1 MKQKKGIT
9 KLVDTSYMVPFILI
23 TSLFFLWGGV
33 RSIMDVLNKH
43 FQMTMGVSHT
53 HAALM
58 QTVIYGAYFL
68 MALPGGQ
75 FIRRF
80 GTRSGIVFGLML
92 FGIGALMFIPTEF
105 ISSFYYILLPL
116 FIIGCGLVILEI
128 AANPYVTLLGDPATA
143 AGRLNRAQSFNG
155 LGSICGALFG
165 GLFFFGREGE
175 IAHIAIP
182 YSIIGLVVLVVAFY
196 FSHFRLPDVLMDAR
210 TDTPKRKKT
219 GKPFT
224 HSLFIFGFLALLCYE
239 IAEISINTFFINYVS
254 DDGFMTPLQ
263 ASMVL
268 SFGGLGL
275 FMCGR
280 FIGSILMRR
289 FTAERLLH
297 ICAIGT
303 VLTSAIVI
311 AHLGVVSIVALVTC
325 YVFESIMFPTI
336 FALTL
341 RTAGTEWTE
350 RASSILMMT
359 VIGGSI
365 GPLLTGYVA
374 DHLSVPTAFIVP
386 FMAFII
392 VWLFAFRMDYGLKH
406 TRTIQSTVRTSR
418 EA

>member
-1 MKQKKGIT
+1 MKKKDAT
-9 KLVDTSYMVPFILI
+9 RLVDSQYIVPFMLI

-43 FQMTMGVSHT
+43 FQMTIGISHT

-75 FIRRF
+75 FIKRY

-116 FIIGCGLVILEI
+116 FIIGCGLVLLET
-128 AANPYVTLLGDPATA
+128 AANPYVTLLGNPATA

-165 GLFFFGREGE
+165 GLFFFGGEGD
-175 IAHIAIP
+175 IAHISIP
-182 YSIIGLVVLVVAFY
+182 YSVIGIVVLLVAFY
-196 FSHFRLPDVLMDAR
+196 FSHFRLPDILMDAR
-210 TDTPKRKKT
+210 STDTSDKQPARPT
-219 GKPFT
+219 T
-224 HSLFIFGFLALLCYE
+224 RRLFIFGFIALLCYE

-263 ASMVL
+263 ASMTL

-280 FIGSILMRR
+280 FAGSALMRR
-289 FTAERLLH
+289 VAAERLLH
-297 ICAIGT
+297 ICAVGTLLST
-303 VLTSAIVI
+303 VLVI
-311 AHLGVVSIVALVTC
+311 AHAGIISVIALILC

-341 RTAGTEWTE
+341 HTVDTKWTE

-365 GPLLTGYVA
+365 GPLLTGSIA
-374 DHLSVPTAFIVP
+374 DRYTVSV
-386 FMAFII
+386 AFII
-392 VWLFAFRMDYGLKH
+392 PFLAFVVVWLFAFRMDLK
-406 TRTIQSTVRTSR
+406 RKAASTEIRK
-418 EA
+418 

>member
-311 AHLGVVSIVALVTC
+311 AHLGVVSIVALD
-325 YVFESIMFPTI
+325 YM
-336 FALTL
+336 L
-341 RTAGTEWTE
+341 R
-350 RASSILMMT
+350 I
-359 VIGGSI
+359 
-365 GPLLTGYVA
+365 
-374 DHLSVPTAFIVP
+374 
-386 FMAFII
+386 
-392 VWLFAFRMDYGLKH
+392 
-406 TRTIQSTVRTSR
+406 
-418 EA
+418 

>member
-1 MKQKKGIT
+1 MKKKNVT
-9 KLVDTSYMVPFILI
+9 RLVDSQYIVPFMLI

-43 FQMTMGVSHT
+43 FQMTIGISHT

-75 FIRRF
+75 FIKRF
-80 GTRSGIVFGLML
+80 GTRSGIVLGLML

-116 FIIGCGLVILEI
+116 FIIGCGLVLLET

-165 GLFFFGREGE
+165 GLFFFGNEGD
-175 IAHIAIP
+175 IAHISVP
-182 YSIIGLVVLVVAFY
+182 YSIIGIIVLLVAFY
-196 FSHFRLPDVLMDAR
+196 FSHFKLPDILMDAR
-210 TDTPKRKKT
+210 TTANT
-219 GKPFT
+219 T
-224 HSLFIFGFLALLCYE
+224 HDRPSQRPVTRGLFIFGFIALLCYE

-263 ASMVL
+263 ASLAL

-280 FIGSILMRR
+280 FAGSALMRR
-289 FTAERLLH
+289 IAAERLLH
-297 ICAIGT
+297 ICAVETLIFT
-303 VLTSAIVI
+303 AIVI
-311 AHLGVVSIVALVTC
+311 AHAGILSVIALVLC

-341 RTAGTEWTE
+341 RTVDTKWTE

-365 GPLLTGYVA
+365 GPLLTGSLADRYSVSVA
-374 DHLSVPTAFIVP
+374 FVIPFLAFVV
-386 FMAFII
+386 
-392 VWLFAFRMDYGLKH
+392 VWLFAFRMDLKRKA
-406 TRTIQSTVRTSR
+406 TATNVRK
-418 EA
+418 

>member
-1 MKQKKGIT
+1 MKKKDAT
-9 KLVDTSYMVPFILI
+9 RLVDSQYIVPFMLI

-43 FQMTMGVSHT
+43 FQMTIGISHT

-75 FIRRF
+75 FIKRY

-116 FIIGCGLVILEI
+116 FIIGCGLVLLET
-128 AANPYVTLLGDPATA
+128 AANPYVTLLGNPATA

-165 GLFFFGREGE
+165 GLFFFGGEGD
-175 IAHIAIP
+175 IAHISIP
-182 YSIIGLVVLVVAFY
+182 YSVIGIVVLLVAFY
-196 FSHFRLPDVLMDAR
+196 FSHFRLPDILMDTRSTDKSDKQPAR
-210 TDTPKRKKT
+210 PTTRR
-219 GKPFT
+219 
-224 HSLFIFGFLALLCYE
+224 LFIFGFIALLCYE

-263 ASMVL
+263 ASMTL

-280 FIGSILMRR
+280 FAGSALMRR
-289 FTAERLLH
+289 VAAERLLH
-297 ICAIGT
+297 ICAVGTLLST
-303 VLTSAIVI
+303 VLVI
-311 AHLGVVSIVALVTC
+311 AHAGIISVIALILC
-325 YVFESIMFPTI
+325 YVLESIMFPTI

-341 RTAGTEWTE
+341 YTVDTKWTE

-365 GPLLTGYVA
+365 GPLLTGSIA
-374 DHLSVPTAFIVP
+374 DRYTVSV
-386 FMAFII
+386 AFII
-392 VWLFAFRMDYGLKH
+392 PFLAFVVVWLFAFRMDLK
-406 TRTIQSTVRTSR
+406 RKAASTEIRK
-418 EA
+418 

>member
-1 MKQKKGIT
+1 MKKKKGIT
-9 KLVDTSYMVPFILI
+9 KLVDTPYLVPFILI

-43 FQMTMGVSHT
+43 FQMTMGISHT

-92 FGIGALMFIPTEF
+92 FGIGALLFIPAEF
-105 ISSFYYILLPL
+105 VPSFYYILLPL

-128 AANPYVTLLGDPATA
+128 AANPYVTFLGDPATA

-165 GLFFFGREGE
+165 GLFFFGQEEE

-182 YSIIGLVVLVVAFY
+182 YTIIGIVVLIVAFY
-196 FSHFRLPDVLMDAR
+196 FSHFRLPDVLMEAR
-210 TDTPKRKKT
+210 ADSPQRQKK
-219 GKPFT
+219 GAPFT
-224 HSLFIFGFLALLCYE
+224 QGLFIFGFIALLCYE

-254 DDGFMTPLQ
+254 DDGLMTPLQ
-263 ASMVL
+263 ASMIL

-280 FIGSILMRR
+280 FIGSVLMRR

-297 ICAIGT
+297 VCSIGT
-303 VLTSAIVI
+303 VLTSIIVI
-311 AHLGVVSIVALVTC
+311 AHLGLTSVIALVTC

-341 RTAGTEWTE
+341 RTTSAEWTE

-365 GPLLTGYVA
+365 GPLLTGCISDNFSVA
-374 DHLSVPTAFIVP
+374 TAFIVP
-386 FMAFII
+386 CIAFIV
-392 VWLFAFRMDYGLKH
+392 VWLFAFRMDYGRRKMP
-406 TRTIQSTVRTSR
+406 
-418 EA
+418 AANK

>member
-1 MKQKKGIT
+1 MKKKDAT
-9 KLVDTSYMVPFILI
+9 RLVDSQYIVPFMLI

-43 FQMTMGVSHT
+43 FQMTIGISHT

-75 FIRRF
+75 FIKRY

-116 FIIGCGLVILEI
+116 FIIGCGLVLLET
-128 AANPYVTLLGDPATA
+128 AANPYVTLLGNPATA

-165 GLFFFGREGE
+165 GLFFFGGEGD
-175 IAHIAIP
+175 IAHISIP
-182 YSIIGLVVLVVAFY
+182 YSVIGIVVLLVAFY
-196 FSHFRLPDVLMDAR
+196 FSHFRLPDILMDAR
-210 TDTPKRKKT
+210 STDTSDKQPARLT
-219 GKPFT
+219 T
-224 HSLFIFGFLALLCYE
+224 RRLFIFGFIALLCYE

-263 ASMVL
+263 ASMTL

-280 FIGSILMRR
+280 FAGSALMRR
-289 FTAERLLH
+289 VAAERLLH
-297 ICAIGT
+297 ICAVGTLLST
-303 VLTSAIVI
+303 VLVI
-311 AHLGVVSIVALVTC
+311 AHAGIISVIALILC

-341 RTAGTEWTE
+341 HTVDTKWTE

-365 GPLLTGYVA
+365 GPLLTGSIA
-374 DHLSVPTAFIVP
+374 DRYTVSVAFIVP
-386 FMAFII
+386 FLAFVV
-392 VWLFAFRMDYGLKH
+392 VWLFAFRMDLK
-406 TRTIQSTVRTSR
+406 RKAASTEIRK
-418 EA
+418 

>member
-143 AGRLNRAQSFNG
+143 AGRLNRAQSFNPNRS
-155 LGSICGALFG
+155 LETELALF
-165 GLFFFGREGE
+165 LMT
-175 IAHIAIP
+175 AI
-182 YSIIGLVVLVVAFY
+182 
-196 FSHFRLPDVLMDAR
+196 
-210 TDTPKRKKT
+210 RK
-219 GKPFT
+219 
-224 HSLFIFGFLALLCYE
+224 
-239 IAEISINTFFINYVS
+239 
-254 DDGFMTPLQ
+254 M
-263 ASMVL
+263 
-268 SFGGLGL
+268 
-275 FMCGR
+275 
-280 FIGSILMRR
+280 
-289 FTAERLLH
+289 
-297 ICAIGT
+297 
-303 VLTSAIVI
+303 
-311 AHLGVVSIVALVTC
+311 
-325 YVFESIMFPTI
+325 
-336 FALTL
+336 
-341 RTAGTEWTE
+341 
-350 RASSILMMT
+350 
-359 VIGGSI
+359 
-365 GPLLTGYVA
+365 
-374 DHLSVPTAFIVP
+374 
-386 FMAFII
+386 
-392 VWLFAFRMDYGLKH
+392 
-406 TRTIQSTVRTSR
+406 
-418 EA
+418 

>member
-1 MKQKKGIT
+1 MKKKDAT
-9 KLVDTSYMVPFILI
+9 RLVDSQYIVPFMLI

-43 FQMTMGVSHT
+43 FQMTIGISHT

-75 FIRRF
+75 FIKRY

-116 FIIGCGLVILEI
+116 FIIGCGLVLLET
-128 AANPYVTLLGDPATA
+128 AANPYVTLLGNPATA

-165 GLFFFGREGE
+165 GLFFFGGEGD
-175 IAHIAIP
+175 IAHISIP
-182 YSIIGLVVLVVAFY
+182 YSVIGIVVLLVAFY
-196 FSHFRLPDVLMDAR
+196 FSHFRLPDILMDTRSTDKSDKQPAR
-210 TDTPKRKKT
+210 PTTRR
-219 GKPFT
+219 
-224 HSLFIFGFLALLCYE
+224 LFIFGFIALLCYE

-263 ASMVL
+263 ASMTL

-280 FIGSILMRR
+280 FAGSALMRR
-289 FTAERLLH
+289 VAAERLLH
-297 ICAIGT
+297 FCAVGTLLST
-303 VLTSAIVI
+303 VLVI
-311 AHLGVVSIVALVTC
+311 AHAGIISVIALILC

-341 RTAGTEWTE
+341 HTVDTKWTE

-365 GPLLTGYVA
+365 GPLLTGSIA
-374 DHLSVPTAFIVP
+374 DRYTVSV
-386 FMAFII
+386 AFII
-392 VWLFAFRMDYGLKH
+392 PFLAFVVVWLFAFRMALK
-406 TRTIQSTVRTSR
+406 RKAASTEIRK
-418 EA
+418 